1 MSEPRW
7 LPEVAVKAIHA
18 ELIAEH
24 GGESGILN
32 AAQLSSTLAKPKNLF
47 AYGDSPTLFDLA
59 ASYGYGFIKN
69 HCFVG
74 GNKQVAVAVIDV
86 FLQLN
91 GYELIAEEQ
100 EVALYFFQL
109 AGSLSSSEK
118 DQRELAVW
126 IEENSKQI

>member
-1 MSEPRW
+1 MSDPRW

-32 AAQLSSTLAKPKNLF
+32 AAQFSSTLAKPKNLF
-47 AYGDSPTLFDLA
+47 AYGDAPTLFDLA
-59 ASYGYGFIKN
+59 ASYGYGFVKN
-69 HCFVG
+69 HCFVD
-74 GNKQVAVAVIDV
+74 GNKRVAVAVMDV

-109 AGSLSSSEK
+109 AGSLSSPEK

-126 IEENSKQI
+126 IEENSNQI